1 MAKFIPTPV
10 DQGHLIPIYLGEWIP
25 ENHLVYLVNDIV
37 DQLNLSSITNKYS
50 NRGEE
55 AYHPALLLKILFYG
69 YATGIFTSRKLHE
82 ALIENIPFRWLSGGL
97 RPDHRTI
104 SDFRKDHLADLP
116 KYFVQIVQIANDL
129 GYASLGHVS
138 IDGSKVKA
146 NASKHKAMSRDR
158 MKKEI
163 EKLEKEIAEVLEKAQ
178 QDDQAEGA
186 PSVLFPQA
194 EKELTTRTIRLDKIK
209 RMLKELDE
217 RKPEDESRKPEKD
230 QINFTDP
237 ASRIMDTKTQG
248 VIQAYNPQIA
258 VDADHGLIVG
268 LKMSNCSNDKQQFEG
283 VLQSI
288 KETTGKVPVKMTADA
303 GYSSANNIKAA
314 EASGVDAY
322 IADSREAKEAKNRFD
337 KVNFIYQ
344 PEMDV
349 YRCPAGRLLPLKT
362 ISNQNDPDKPTVRI
376 YEGQDCKDCEFRSE
390 CTKSKTGKRMVSR
403 YEDDAKK
410 EAMHEKVHN
419 DEGKAIYRMRK
430 AIVEPVWGQI
440 KQCQGFR
447 QFHLRGEKKVE
458 GEFVLLATAYN
469 LRKIHSAQFP
479 KPSTI
484 YKRERSAQ
492 KRKKVV

>member
-1 MAKFIPTPV
+1 MAKFINTPGE
-10 DQGHLIPIYLGEWIP
+10 QGQLIPAYLGEWIP

-37 DQLNLSSITNKYS
+37 GQLNLSPIIANYS
-50 NRGEE
+50 HRGEE
-55 AYHPALLLKILFYG
+55 AYHPALMLKILFYG

-97 RPDHRTI
+97 RPDYRTI

-116 KYFVQIVQIANDL
+116 KYFSQIVQIASDL

-138 IDGSKVKA
+138 IDGSKIKA

-163 EKLEKEIAEVLEKAQ
+163 EKLEQEIKEVLEKAQ
-178 QDDQAEGA
+178 QDDLIDDV
-186 PSVLFPQA
+186 PSILFPQQEEIDNRTLRL
-194 EKELTTRTIRLDKIK
+194 EKIRV
-209 RMLKELDE
+209 MLKELDE
-217 RKPEDESRKPEKD
+217 RKPESESDNPEKD

-237 ASRIMDTKTQG
+237 ESRIMDTKTQG
-248 VIQAYNPQIA
+248 VIQGYNPQIA

-283 VLQSI
+283 VLESI
-288 KETTGKVPVKMTADA
+288 KEATGRVPVKMTADA

-314 EASGVDAY
+314 AAAGVDAY
-322 IADSREAKEAKNRFD
+322 IADAREAKEAKNRFD
-337 KVNFIYQ
+337 KVNFVYLAEI
-344 PEMDV
+344 DA
-349 YRCPAGRLLPLKT
+349 YRCPAGRLLTLKRVA
-362 ISNQNDPDKPTVRI
+362 NENNPNRPTERL
-376 YEGQDCKDCEFRSE
+376 YEGQECKSCEFQAE
-390 CTKSKTGKRMVSR
+390 CTKAKSGKRIVSR

-410 EAMHEKVHN
+410 EAMHNKVRSE
-419 DEGKAIYRMRK
+419 EGKAIYRMRK
-430 AIVEPVWGQI
+430 AIVEPVWGQM

-447 QFHLRGEKKVE
+447 QFHLRSEKKVA
-458 GEFVLLATAYN
+458 GEFVLLAISHN

-484 YKRERSAQ
+484 YKREKSAQ
-492 KRKKVV
+492 KRRKTG

>member
-1 MAKFIPTPV
+1 MAKFKAAPV
-10 DQGHLIPIYLGEWIP
+10 GQGNLIPSYLEEWIP

-37 DQLNLSSITNKYS
+37 DQLNLSSITEKYS
-50 NRGEE
+50 RRGEE
-55 AYHPALLLKILFYG
+55 AYHPALMLKILFYG

-97 RPDHRTI
+97 RPDFRTI

-116 KYFVQIVQIANDL
+116 KYFVRIVRIASDL

-178 QDDQAEGA
+178 QDDQTDDQ
-186 PSVLFPQA
+186 PSVLFPQQEEVA
-194 EKELTTRTIRLDKIK
+194 NRTIRLDKIK
-209 RMLKELDE
+209 KMLKELDE
-217 RKPEDESRKPEKD
+217 RKPESESDKPEKD

-248 VIQAYNPQIA
+248 VIQGYNPQIA
-258 VDADHGLIVG
+258 VDADNGLIVG

-283 VLQSI
+283 VLESV
-288 KETTGKVPVKMTADA
+288 KETTGRVPVKMTADA

-314 EASGVDAY
+314 EAAGVDAY
-322 IADSREAKEAKNRFD
+322 IADTREAKEAKNRFD
-337 KVNFIYQ
+337 KVNFVYQ
-344 PEMDV
+344 AEIDA
-349 YRCPAGRLLPLKT
+349 YLCPAGRLLTLKRVAYE
-362 ISNQNDPDKPTVRI
+362 NDPNRPTERT
-376 YEGQDCKDCEFRSE
+376 YEGQDCKNCEFQTE
-390 CTKSKTGKRMVSR
+390 CTKAKSGKRIVNR

-410 EAMHEKVHN
+410 EAMHDKVRS

-430 AIVEPVWGQI
+430 AIVEPVWGQM
-440 KQCQGFR
+440 KHCQGFR
-447 QFHLRGEKKVE
+447 QFHLRSEKKVE
-458 GEFVLLATAYN
+458 GEFVLLAISYN

-484 YKRERSAQ
+484 YKREWSAP